1 MRKSFIPL
9 AAACTLPL
17 AACATGYGADPLS
30 QILGS
35 IGTLGSAGY
44 GNGYGTYGYPAGYGG
59 YGYGSSFSQA
69 AAQACARYASRYGQV
84 SVRNVQPLDANH
96 VKVFGYA
103 SNGFRNEGWDCTF
116 RSDGRVVDF
125 DL

>member
-1 MRKSFIPL
+1 MRKTLFL
-9 AAACTLPL
+9 AALALPL
-17 AACATGYGADPLS
+17 AACATSPYGSGYNSNPLG

-44 GNGYGTYGYPAGYGG
+44 GTYGYPAGYGG
-59 YGYGSSFSQA
+59 GFSQA
-69 AAQACARYASRYGQV
+69 AAQACANYASRYGRV
-84 SVRNVQPLDANH
+84 SIRNVQQLDGNH
-96 VKVFGYA
+96 MKVFGYA
-103 SNGFRNEGWDCTF
+103 SNGYRNEGWDCTF

>member
-1 MRKSFIPL
+1 MRKSLIPIAAL
-9 AAACTLPL
+9 ALPL
-17 AACATGYGADPLS
+17 AGCATGYGADPLG

-35 IGTLGSAGY
+35 IGTLGTAQT
-44 GNGYGTYGYPAGYGG
+44 GYGTYGYPAGYG
-59 YGYGSSFSQA
+59 YGGGFSQA
-69 AAQACARYASRYGQV
+69 AAQACANYASRYGRV
-84 SVRNVQPLDANH
+84 SIRNVQQLDGNH

-103 SNGFRNEGWDCTF
+103 SNGYRNEGWDCTF

>member
-1 MRKSFIPL
+1 MRKTLLL
-9 AAACTLPL
+9 AALALPL

-44 GNGYGTYGYPAGYGG
+44 GNTGYGTYGYPAGYS
-59 YGYGSSFSQA
+59 YGYGGGFSQA
-69 AAQACARYASRYGQV
+69 AASACANYASRYGRV
-84 SVRNVQPLDANH
+84 SVRNVQQLDASH
-96 VKVFGYA
+96 VKVFGYV
-103 SNGFRNEGWDCTF
+103 SNGYRNEGWDCTF
-116 RSDGRVVDF
+116 RADGRVTDF